1 MLEMLVAF
9 LFWLISFLMVGFFAG
24 SETALVR
31 IDDLTLKHTLER
43 GAKGAET
50 VQQLLEDKQKL
61 LATLLVGTNLMVVIS
76 TVLATVLLRN
86 AHPFGISGSAVATWG
101 MVVLILIFGEIIPKR
116 LATSHS
122 VSFALRVARPV
133 KFFNWLFGPVAVVL
147 TQIPRSFGHRIA
159 DEVESP
165 TINTDSLLTMVEMGE
180 EDGAVLEEEHD
191 MIIGVLEADETLV
204 REIMVPRVD
213 MVAVEVNDPVEEV
226 LRKIVESGFSRIP
239 VYENTTDNIVGVLY
253 TKDLLASGL
262 LNHWSRQESI
272 SVGKIMR
279 TAYFVPEAKNV
290 ADLLS
295 EMKSLHIH
303 LAIVVD
309 EYGGTAGIV
318 TIEDLLEEIVG
329 EIQDEYD
336 GDEEEG
342 AIELDEGEWLVDAR
356 LPIDEVNELLDVDLP
371 DDQVDTIGGL
381 AYLWFGRIPATGEM
395 VSQDD
400 YGITLVIAAAS
411 GLKIDRVKIVRH
423 AEARQAAGQ

>member
-1 MLEMLVAF
+1 MLVAF
-9 LFWLISFLMVGFFAG
+9 LFWLMSFDGWLFRR
-24 SETALVR
+24 ETALDG

-43 GAKGAET
+43 GAKALET
-50 VQQLLEDKQKL
+50 VQLAEDNRNCSP
-61 LATLLVGTNLMVVIS
+61 LLVGTNLMVVIS

-262 LNHWSRQESI
+262 LNHWSRQESNL
-272 SVGKIMR
+272 GR
-279 TAYFVPEAKNV
+279 QDHAHR
-290 ADLLS
+290 LLRARG
-295 EMKSLHIH
+295 EKRRRPAQRMKSLHIH

-309 EYGGTAGIV
+309 GMAARRESSPLRISWKRSLARSRMNMTGMKRK
-318 TIEDLLEEIVG
+318 
-329 EIQDEYD
+329 
-336 GDEEEG
+336 
-342 AIELDEGEWLVDAR
+342 ELSNWTR
-356 LPIDEVNELLDVDLP
+356 VNGWW
-371 DDQVDTIGGL
+371 T
-381 AYLWFGRIPATGEM
+381 PACPSM
-395 VSQDD
+395 
-400 YGITLVIAAAS
+400 
-411 GLKIDRVKIVRH
+411 K
-423 AEARQAAGQ
+423 